1 MKKQKTVEETFTYVK
16 YGLFFTVRLV
26 KTFRNSYSI
35 RVNSKDTLT
44 VRAPLFATQTG
55 VTALLDK
62 HFNWI
67 EKRIPTVDSQTENG
81 KALDEEQI
89 KELADKAKE
98 YLGIRLPYFARL
110 LDVRYNNVT
119 VRCQK
124 TRWGSCSAKG
134 NLNFNCLLMLAPD
147 DVIDSVVVHELCHLR
162 EMNHSKRFYD
172 EVLRV
177 FPDYSRCEKWLKDNG
192 RSLFSR
198 LPKQEEG

>member
-81 KALDEEQI
+81 KAPDEEQI

-134 NLNFNCLLMLAPD
+134 NLNFNCLLSLAPTEVFD
-147 DVIDSVVVHELCHLR
+147 YVIVHELCHLK
-162 EMNHSKRFYD
+162 EMNHSPAFWH
-172 EVLRV
+172 EVEKII
-177 FPDYSRCEKWLKDNG
+177 PDRKIHEKWLRQNG
-192 RSLFSR
+192 SALLSLA
-198 LPKQEEG
+198 KKI

>member
-1 MKKQKTVEETFTYVK
+1 MTYRIIRSSRKTLSLEVTPDGVCVRAPYRVPAKEIDRFVSEHAGWIEKQEKRIEERKKAAADAVPLTKEEIRSLADAALRKIPERVRYYAPLVGVK
-16 YGLFFTVRLV
+16 YGRIT
-26 KTFRNSYSI
+26 I
-35 RVNSKDTLT
+35 R
-44 VRAPLFATQTG
+44 A
-55 VTALLDK
+55 
-62 HFNWI
+62 
-67 EKRIPTVDSQTENG
+67 
-81 KALDEEQI
+81 
-89 KELADKAKE
+89 
-98 YLGIRLPYFARL
+98 
-110 LDVRYNNVT
+110 
-119 VRCQK
+119 QK
-124 TRWGSCSAKG
+124 TKWGSCSTKG

>member
-16 YGLFFTVRLV
+16 YGLLFTVRLV

-67 EKRIPTVDSQTENG
+67 EKRIPAAISQTENG
-81 KALDEEQI
+81 KAPDEEQI

-134 NLNFNCLLMLAPD
+134 NLNFNCLLSFAPTEVFD
-147 DVIDSVVVHELCHLR
+147 YVIVHELCHLK
-162 EMNHSKRFYD
+162 EMNHSPAFWH
-172 EVLRV
+172 EVEKII
-177 FPDYSRCEKWLKDNG
+177 PDRKIHEKWLRQNG
-192 RSLFSR
+192 SALLSLA
-198 LPKQEEG
+198 KKI

>member
-16 YGLFFTVRLV
+16 YGLLFTVRLV

-67 EKRIPTVDSQTENG
+67 EKRIPAAISQTENG
-81 KALDEEQI
+81 KAPDEEQI

-134 NLNFNCLLMLAPD
+134 NLNFNCLLSLAPTEVFD
-147 DVIDSVVVHELCHLR
+147 YVIVHELCHLK
-162 EMNHSKRFYD
+162 EMNHSPAFWH
-172 EVLRV
+172 EVEKII
-177 FPDYSRCEKWLKDNG
+177 PDRKINEKWLRKNG
-192 RSLFSR
+192 SALLSLA
-198 LPKQEEG
+198 KKI